1 MVDSGAATSQFTGVS
16 STNITL
22 GSNSN
27 SNNNGSDV
35 VAYVWR
41 SVEGFSKFGSYTGTA
56 NTNGPFV
63 YTGFKPAWLMVKR
76 NDSSNNWQIF
86 DAGRNKSNPVDLRLY
101 ADVTTVEAQGTST
114 DIFDFLS
121 NGFKVREDN
130 AAINANG
137 GTYVYMAF
145 AEHSF
150 FGNGTNPTTA
160 R

>member
-22 GSNSN
+22 GSNAN

-41 SVEGFSKFGSYTGTA
+41 SVEGFSKFGSYTGTGNA
-56 NTNGPFV
+56 SGPFI
-63 YTGFKPAWLMVKR
+63 YLGFKPAWIMLKGNASSSWIILDNKR
-76 NDSSNNWQIF
+76 NPNNPINRTLW
-86 DAGRNKSNPVDLRLY
+86 ANL
-101 ADVTTVEAQGTST
+101 TTAESTSYT
-114 DIFDFLS
+114 WCDFLS
-121 NGFKVREDN
+121 NGFKMKDASNGLNNN
-130 AAINANG
+130 AG
-137 GTYVYMAF
+137 VYVYMAF

-150 FGNGTNPTTA
+150 FGNGTNPVTA